1 MTHDTTP
8 PATELQPKSP
18 MNLQMKVVVAA
29 VAAMT
34 LFIAAL
40 SFILSFDS
48 LRALAIEIGMRPER
62 AWMAPV
68 AIDIAQATATACYV
82 IFKGRSRYS
91 RVFCATL
98 AVVTVLIS
106 VVGNAFHAWQTAER
120 NIARVAAGEELGFI
134 PQAPWIGALFAA
146 IFPLL
151 WLALFHLFAMT
162 VHGNQP
168 ASAATNAATDPVEAQ
183 TGRSNAS
190 PATPSRERLDSAVEE
205 SEQHPA
211 DTHLK
216 ESGFAPAAQQTRQ
229 IEATAPNAVRLAR
242 NLNSAP
248 ATADHHEAATTSNG
262 YPQTRE
268 GLLRFLNEC
277 DFHETVKVVASLLI
291 TKPQLKQTDVA
302 QRLQV
307 DKSTVSRR
315 WRQFLAS
322 AEAEGFTVPPLPH
335 AEVIE
340 PVRDVQLA

>member
-8 PATELQPKSP
+8 PATELQPKLP

-134 PQAPWIGALFAA
+134 PQAPWIGALFPA

-168 ASAATNAATDPVEAQ
+168 VTAATDPGVAP
-183 TGRSNAS
+183 TDRSNAS
-190 PATPSRERLDSAVEE
+190 PVTPSREHFGSAVEAT
-205 SEQHPA
+205 EQLPF
-211 DTHLK
+211 DTQLD
-216 ESGFAPAAQQTRQ
+216 EAVSDSAPRQTRQ
-229 IEATAPNAVRLAR
+229 IEETTPKTVHVAR
-242 NLNSAP
+242 NVTAAP
-248 ATADHHEAATTSNG
+248 TTVGDPDAATTRNS

-268 GLLRFLNEC
+268 GLLRFLNDS

-291 TKPQLKQTDVA
+291 TEPQLKQTDVA

-315 WRQFLAS
+315 WRQFRS
-322 AEAEGFTVPPLPH
+322 EAETEGFTVPPLPY
-335 AEVIE
+335 AEVVE
-340 PVRDVQLA
+340 RPRDMQLA